1 MRTASQPI
9 PQSDAA
15 NRQPLRG
22 ASKHE
27 RTPARPPE
35 KRIDETLEDTF
46 PASDPPATGGVTRID
61 PEPHPPSHRPPDR
74 GEPGTP

>member
-1 MRTASQPI
+1 M
-9 PQSDAA
+9 
-15 NRQPLRG
+15 RG
-22 ASKHE
+22 ASTDE

-61 PEPHPPSHRPPDR
+61 PEPSTPSHRPPDR
-74 GEPGTP
+74 DGPGTA